1 MLLCENIRDALAI
14 LPNEY
19 YKLILVLTQL
29 DDKAEVVEKIS
40 NKYAYDVLNVNLRLS
55 EKLISVPISERC
67 IYVDEYF
74 KKLLNNYKTDVI
86 VLNNIEMLFEPHLK
100 VDPLRLLKS
109 ASRYRKIIAIWTGD
123 YTDGVLTYAEPSHP
137 EYRRYKNDDLDFI
150 MIRSNCMK

>member
-19 YKLILVLTQL
+19 HKLILVLAQL

-55 EKLISVPISERC
+55 EKLISVPISERW

-74 KKLLNNYKTDVI
+74 KKLLNDYKTDVI

-109 ASRYRKIIAIWTGD
+109 VSRYRKIIAIWTGD

-150 MIRSNCMK
+150 MIRSNCI

>member
-1 MLLCENIRDALAI
+1 MLLCENIRDALVI

-40 NKYAYDVLNVNLRLS
+40 NKYAYDVFNVNLRLS
-55 EKLISVPISERC
+55 EKLISVPIAERW

-74 KKLLNNYKTDVI
+74 KKLLNDYKTDVI
-86 VLNNIEMLFEPHLK
+86 VLNNIEILFEPHLK
-100 VDPLRLLKS
+100 IDPLRLLKS
-109 ASRYRKIIAIWTGD
+109 ASRYRKIIAIWTGN
-123 YTDGVLTYAEPSHP
+123 YTDEILTYAEPSHP

-150 MIRSNCMK
+150 MIRSNCI